1 MTTVAIVDDHS
12 VVRIGIKYVLM
23 TDSEFKFVGEAD
35 DGADAVPLVER
46 VHPDILLLDVRMPG
60 IDGISTLQAV
70 LAKFPEQ
77 KVVMLTMS
85 DAEEDVYQALSRGAR
100 GYVIKDNSPVNII
113 SALKTVMSGELAV
126 SEGVR
131 SVYEARKSE
140 RGLTD
145 RERNAYEAR
154 KTERGLT
161 GREKE
166 ILVLV
171 SKGCSN
177 VEIGDMLHLSPNTVK
192 NHLKN
197 LFESL
202 GAADRAEAVAIGIRR
217 GLIS

>member
-12 VVRIGIKYVLM
+12 VVRIGMKYVIM
-23 TDSEFKFVGEAD
+23 TDREFKFVGEAD
-35 DGADAVPLVER
+35 DGAEAVSLVEK

-60 IDGISTLQAV
+60 TGGIAALKSV
-70 LAKFPEQ
+70 REKFPDQ

-85 DAEEDVYQALSRGAR
+85 DAEEDVYQAITLGAR

-113 SALKTVMSGELAV
+113 GALKKVMAGDLAV
-126 SEGVR
+126 SDAVR
-131 SVYEARKSE
+131 SAYEARKSE
-140 RGLTD
+140 RGLT
-145 RERNAYEAR
+145 E
-154 KTERGLT
+154 
-161 GREKE
+161 REKE

-177 VEIGDMLHLSPNTVK
+177 AEIGDILHLSPNTVK

-197 LFESL
+197 LFEAL

>member
-35 DGADAVPLVER
+35 DGAEAVSLVEKYR
-46 VHPDILLLDVRMPG
+46 PDILLLDVRMPG
-60 IDGISTLQAV
+60 TDGIAALKAV
-70 LAKFPEQ
+70 RETFPDQ

-85 DAEEDVYQALSRGAR
+85 DAEEDVYQALSLGAR
-100 GYVIKDNSPVNII
+100 GYVIKDNSPGNII
-113 SALKTVMSGELAV
+113 GALKIVMSGELAV
-126 SEGVR
+126 SENVR
-131 SVYEARKSE
+131 NVYEARKSE

-145 RERNAYEAR
+145 RE
-154 KTERGLT
+154 
-161 GREKE
+161 KE
-166 ILVLV
+166 ILLLV

-177 VEIGDMLHLSPNTVK
+177 VEIGDILHLSPNTVK

-197 LFESL
+197 LFEAL

>member
-12 VVRIGIKYVLM
+12 VVRMGMKYVLM
-23 TDSEFKFVGEAD
+23 TDTDFKFVGEAD
-35 DGADAVPLVER
+35 DGAEAAALVAR

-60 IDGISTLQAV
+60 TGGIDALKEV
-70 LAKFPEQ
+70 RAKFPDQ
-77 KVVMLTMS
+77 RVVMLTMS
-85 DAEEDVYQALSRGAR
+85 DAEEDVYQALTLGAR

-113 SALKTVMSGELAV
+113 GALKTVMAGELAI
-126 SEGVR
+126 SESVR
-131 SVYEARKSE
+131 SVYEARKS
-140 RGLTD
+140 
-145 RERNAYEAR
+145 
-154 KTERGLT
+154 ERGLT

-177 VEIGDMLHLSPNTVK
+177 TEIGDILHLSPNTVK

-197 LFESL
+197 LFEAL
-202 GAADRAEAVAIGIRR
+202 GAADRAEAVAIGLRR

>member
-35 DGADAVPLVER
+35 DGAEAVSLVEK

-60 IDGISTLQAV
+60 TGGIAALKSV
-70 LAKFPEQ
+70 REKFPDQ

-85 DAEEDVYQALSRGAR
+85 DAEEDVYQAITLGAR

-113 SALKTVMSGELAV
+113 GALKKVMAGDLAV
-126 SEGVR
+126 SDAVR
-131 SVYEARKSE
+131 SAYEARKS
-140 RGLTD
+140 
-145 RERNAYEAR
+145 
-154 KTERGLT
+154 ERGLT

-177 VEIGDMLHLSPNTVK
+177 AEIGDILHLSPNTVK

-197 LFESL
+197 LFEAL
-202 GAADRAEAVAIGIRR
+202 GAADRAEAVAIGLRR

>member
-12 VVRIGIKYVLM
+12 VVRIGMKYVIM
-23 TDSEFKFVGEAD
+23 TDREFKFVGEAD
-35 DGADAVPLVER
+35 DGAEAVSLVEK

-60 IDGISTLQAV
+60 TGGIAALKSV
-70 LAKFPEQ
+70 REKFPDQ

-85 DAEEDVYQALSRGAR
+85 DAEEDVYQAITLGAR
-100 GYVIKDNSPVNII
+100 GYVIKDNSPVNIVG
-113 SALKTVMSGELAV
+113 ALKKVMAGDLAV
-126 SEGVR
+126 SDAVR
-131 SVYEARKSE
+131 SAYEARKS
-140 RGLTD
+140 
-145 RERNAYEAR
+145 
-154 KTERGLT
+154 ERGLT

-177 VEIGDMLHLSPNTVK
+177 AEIGDILHLSPNTVK

>member
-35 DGADAVPLVER
+35 DGADAVSLVER
-46 VHPDILLLDVRMPG
+46 VRPDILLLDVRMPG
-60 IDGISTLQAV
+60 TDGISTLQAV

-85 DAEEDVYQALSRGAR
+85 DAEEDVYQALSLGAR

-126 SEGVR
+126 SESVR

-140 RGLTD
+140 RGLT
-145 RERNAYEAR
+145 A
-154 KTERGLT
+154 
-161 GREKE
+161 REKE
-166 ILVLV
+166 ILLLV

-197 LFESL
+197 LFETL

>member
-12 VVRIGIKYVLM
+12 VVRIGMKYVIM
-23 TDSEFKFVGEAD
+23 TDREFKCVGEAD
-35 DGADAVPLVER
+35 DGAEAVSLVEK

-60 IDGISTLQAV
+60 TGGIAALKSV
-70 LAKFPEQ
+70 REKFPDQ

-85 DAEEDVYQALSRGAR
+85 DSEEDVYQAITLGAR

-113 SALKTVMSGELAV
+113 GALKKVIAGELAV
-126 SEGVR
+126 SDAVR
-131 SVYEARKSE
+131 SAYEARKS
-140 RGLTD
+140 
-145 RERNAYEAR
+145 
-154 KTERGLT
+154 ERGLT

-177 VEIGDMLHLSPNTVK
+177 AEIGDILHLSPNTVK

-197 LFESL
+197 LFEAL

>member
-12 VVRIGIKYVLM
+12 VVRIGMKYVIM
-23 TDSEFKFVGEAD
+23 TDREFKFVGEAD
-35 DGADAVPLVER
+35 DGADAVSLVEK
-46 VHPDILLLDVRMPG
+46 VHPDILLLDVRMLGTGG
-60 IDGISTLQAV
+60 IAALKSV
-70 LAKFPEQ
+70 REKFPDQ

-85 DAEEDVYQALSRGAR
+85 DAEEDVYQAITLGAR

-113 SALKTVMSGELAV
+113 GALKTVMAGELAI
-126 SEGVR
+126 SESVR
-131 SVYEARKSE
+131 SVYEARKS
-140 RGLTD
+140 
-145 RERNAYEAR
+145 
-154 KTERGLT
+154 ERGLT

-177 VEIGDMLHLSPNTVK
+177 AEIGDILHLSPNTVK

-197 LFESL
+197 LFEAL

>member
-60 IDGISTLQAV
+60 TDGISTLQAV

-85 DAEEDVYQALSRGAR
+85 DAEEDVYQALSLGAR

-126 SEGVR
+126 SEAVR

-145 RERNAYEAR
+145 RE
-154 KTERGLT
+154 
-161 GREKE
+161 KE
-166 ILVLV
+166 ILILV

-177 VEIGDMLHLSPNTVK
+177 VEIGDILHLSPNTVK

>member
-35 DGADAVPLVER
+35 DGADAVSLVEK

-60 IDGISTLQAV
+60 TGGIAV
-70 LAKFPEQ
+70 LKEVRAKFPDQ
-77 KVVMLTMS
+77 RVVMLTMS
-85 DAEEDVYQALSRGAR
+85 DAEEDVYQAISLGAR
-100 GYVIKDNSPVNII
+100 GYVIKDNSPGNII
-113 SALKTVMSGELAV
+113 GALKTVMSGGLAV
-126 SEGVR
+126 SESVR

-140 RGLTD
+140 RGLT
-145 RERNAYEAR
+145 A
-154 KTERGLT
+154 
-161 GREKE
+161 REKE
-166 ILVLV
+166 ILILV

-177 VEIGDMLHLSPNTVK
+177 VEIGDILHLSPNTVK

-197 LFESL
+197 LFEAL

>member
-35 DGADAVPLVER
+35 DGADAVPLVEK
-46 VHPDILLLDVRMPG
+46 VHPDILLLDVRMPVT
-60 IDGISTLQAV
+60 DGISTLQAV

-85 DAEEDVYQALSRGAR
+85 DAEEDVYQALSLGAR

-113 SALKTVMSGELAV
+113 GALKTVMSGELAV

-140 RGLTD
+140 RGLT
-145 RERNAYEAR
+145 
-154 KTERGLT
+154 

-177 VEIGDMLHLSPNTVK
+177 TEIGDILHLSPNTVK

>member
-35 DGADAVPLVER
+35 DGAEAVSLVER

-60 IDGISTLQAV
+60 TDGISTLQAV

-85 DAEEDVYQALSRGAR
+85 DAEEDVYQALSLGAR

-113 SALKTVMSGELAV
+113 GALKTVMSGELAV

-145 RERNAYEAR
+145 RE
-154 KTERGLT
+154 
-161 GREKE
+161 KE
-166 ILVLV
+166 ILILV

-177 VEIGDMLHLSPNTVK
+177 TEIGDMLHLSPNTVK

>member
-35 DGADAVPLVER
+35 DGADAVSLVEK

-60 IDGISTLQAV
+60 TGGIAALKEV
-70 LAKFPEQ
+70 RAKFPDQ
-77 KVVMLTMS
+77 RVVMLSMS
-85 DAEEDVYQALSRGAR
+85 DAEEDVYQALTLGAR
-100 GYVIKDNSPVNII
+100 GYVIKDNTPGRII
-113 SALKTVMSGELAV
+113 GALKTVMAGELAI
-126 SEGVR
+126 SESVR

-140 RGLTD
+140 RGLT
-145 RERNAYEAR
+145 A
-154 KTERGLT
+154 
-161 GREKE
+161 REKE
-166 ILVLV
+166 ILILV

-177 VEIGDMLHLSPNTVK
+177 VEIGDILHLSPNTVK

-197 LFESL
+197 LFEAL
-202 GAADRAEAVAIGIRR
+202 GAADRAEAVAIGLRR

>member
-12 VVRIGIKYVLM
+12 VVRIGMKYVIM
-23 TDSEFKFVGEAD
+23 TDREFKFVGEAD
-35 DGADAVPLVER
+35 DGAEAVSLVEK

-60 IDGISTLQAV
+60 TGGIAALKSV
-70 LAKFPEQ
+70 REKFPDQ

-85 DAEEDVYQALSRGAR
+85 DSEEDVYQAITLGAR

-113 SALKTVMSGELAV
+113 GALKKVMAGDLAV
-126 SEGVR
+126 SDAVR
-131 SVYEARKSE
+131 SAYEARKS
-140 RGLTD
+140 
-145 RERNAYEAR
+145 
-154 KTERGLT
+154 ERGLT

-177 VEIGDMLHLSPNTVK
+177 AEIGDILHLSPNTVK

-197 LFESL
+197 LFDAL
-202 GAADRAEAVAIGIRR
+202 GAADRAEAVAIGLRR

>member
-12 VVRIGIKYVLM
+12 VVRIGMKYVIM
-23 TDSEFKFVGEAD
+23 TDREFKFAGEAD
-35 DGADAVPLVER
+35 DGAEAVSLVEK

-60 IDGISTLQAV
+60 TGGIAALKSV
-70 LAKFPEQ
+70 REKFPDQ
-77 KVVMLTMS
+77 KVVMLAMS
-85 DAEEDVYQALSRGAR
+85 DAEEDVYQAITLGAR

-113 SALKTVMSGELAV
+113 GALKKVIAGELAV
-126 SEGVR
+126 SDAVR
-131 SVYEARKSE
+131 SAYEARKS
-140 RGLTD
+140 
-145 RERNAYEAR
+145 
-154 KTERGLT
+154 ERGLT

-177 VEIGDMLHLSPNTVK
+177 AEIGDILHLSPNTVK

-197 LFESL
+197 LFEAL

>member
-12 VVRIGIKYVLM
+12 VVRIGMKYVIM
-23 TDSEFKFVGEAD
+23 TDREFKFVGEAD
-35 DGADAVPLVER
+35 DGAEAVSLVEK

-60 IDGISTLQAV
+60 TGGIAALKSV
-70 LAKFPEQ
+70 REKFPDQ

-85 DAEEDVYQALSRGAR
+85 DAEEDVYQALSLGAR

-145 RERNAYEAR
+145 
-154 KTERGLT
+154 
-161 GREKE
+161 REKE

>member
-35 DGADAVPLVER
+35 DGADAVSLVEK

-60 IDGISTLQAV
+60 TGGIAALKEV
-70 LAKFPEQ
+70 RAKFPDQ
-77 KVVMLTMS
+77 RVVMLSMS
-85 DAEEDVYQALSRGAR
+85 DTEEDVYQALTLGAR
-100 GYVIKDNSPVNII
+100 GYVIKDNTPGRII
-113 SALKTVMSGELAV
+113 GALKTVMAGELAI
-126 SEGVR
+126 SESVR
-131 SVYEARKSE
+131 SVYEARKS
-140 RGLTD
+140 
-145 RERNAYEAR
+145 
-154 KTERGLT
+154 ERGLT

-177 VEIGDMLHLSPNTVK
+177 AEIGDILHLSPNTVK

-197 LFESL
+197 LFEAL

>member
-12 VVRIGIKYVLM
+12 VVRIGMKYVIM
-23 TDSEFKFVGEAD
+23 TDREFKFVGEAD
-35 DGADAVPLVER
+35 DGAEAVSLVEK

-60 IDGISTLQAV
+60 TGGIAALKSV
-70 LAKFPEQ
+70 RERFPDQ

-85 DAEEDVYQALSRGAR
+85 DAEEDVYQAITLGAR

-113 SALKTVMSGELAV
+113 GALKKVMSGELAV
-126 SEGVR
+126 SDAVR
-131 SVYEARKSE
+131 SAYEARKSE

-145 RERNAYEAR
+145 RE
-154 KTERGLT
+154 
-161 GREKE
+161 KE
-166 ILVLV
+166 ILILV

>member
-12 VVRIGIKYVLM
+12 VVRMGMKYVLM
-23 TDSEFKFVGEAD
+23 TDKEFKFVGEAD
-35 DGADAVPLVER
+35 DGAEAVSLVEK

-60 IDGISTLQAV
+60 TGGIAALKSV
-70 LAKFPEQ
+70 REKFPDQ

-85 DAEEDVYQALSRGAR
+85 DSEEDVYQAITLGAR

-113 SALKTVMSGELAV
+113 GALKKVMAGELAV
-126 SEGVR
+126 SDAVR
-131 SVYEARKSE
+131 SAYEARKS
-140 RGLTD
+140 
-145 RERNAYEAR
+145 
-154 KTERGLT
+154 ERGLT

-177 VEIGDMLHLSPNTVK
+177 AEIGDILHLSPNTVK

-197 LFESL
+197 LFEAL
-202 GAADRAEAVAIGIRR
+202 GAADRAEAVAIGLRR

>member
-35 DGADAVPLVER
+35 DGAEAVSLVEK

-60 IDGISTLQAV
+60 TGGIAALKSV
-70 LAKFPEQ
+70 REKFPDQ

-85 DAEEDVYQALSRGAR
+85 DAEEDVYQAITLGAR

-113 SALKTVMSGELAV
+113 GALKKVMAGELAV
-126 SEGVR
+126 SDAVR

-145 RERNAYEAR
+145 RE
-154 KTERGLT
+154 
-161 GREKE
+161 KE
-166 ILVLV
+166 ILILV

>member
-12 VVRIGIKYVLM
+12 VVRIGMKYVIM
-23 TDSEFKFVGEAD
+23 TDREFKFVGEAD
-35 DGADAVPLVER
+35 DGAEAVSLVEK

-60 IDGISTLQAV
+60 TGGIAALKSV
-70 LAKFPEQ
+70 REKFPDQ

-85 DAEEDVYQALSRGAR
+85 DSEEDVYQAITLGAR

-113 SALKTVMSGELAV
+113 GALKKVMAGDLAV
-126 SEGVR
+126 SDAVR
-131 SVYEARKSE
+131 SAYEARKS
-140 RGLTD
+140 
-145 RERNAYEAR
+145 
-154 KTERGLT
+154 ERGLT

-177 VEIGDMLHLSPNTVK
+177 AEIGDILHLSPNTVK

-197 LFESL
+197 LFEAL
-202 GAADRAEAVAIGIRR
+202 GAADRAEAVAIGLRR

>member
-12 VVRIGIKYVLM
+12 VVRIGMKYVIM
-23 TDSEFKFVGEAD
+23 TDREFKFVGEAD
-35 DGADAVPLVER
+35 DGAEAVSLVEK

-60 IDGISTLQAV
+60 TGGIAALKSV
-70 LAKFPEQ
+70 REKFPDQ

-85 DAEEDVYQALSRGAR
+85 DSEEDVYQAITLGAR

-113 SALKTVMSGELAV
+113 GALKKVMAGDLAV
-126 SEGVR
+126 SDAVR
-131 SVYEARKSE
+131 SAYEARKS
-140 RGLTD
+140 
-145 RERNAYEAR
+145 
-154 KTERGLT
+154 ERGLT

-177 VEIGDMLHLSPNTVK
+177 AEIGDILHLSPNTVK

-197 LFESL
+197 LFGAL
-202 GAADRAEAVAIGIRR
+202 GAADRAEAVAIGLRR

>member
-12 VVRIGIKYVLM
+12 VVRIGMKYVIM
-23 TDSEFKFVGEAD
+23 TDREFEFVGEAD
-35 DGADAVPLVER
+35 DGAEAVSLVEK

-60 IDGISTLQAV
+60 TDGIAALRLV
-70 LAKFPEQ
+70 REKFPGQ
-77 KVVMLTMS
+77 RVVMLTMS
-85 DAEEDVYQALSRGAR
+85 DAEEDVYQALSLGAC
-100 GYVIKDNSPVNII
+100 GYVIKDNSPGNII
-113 SALKTVMSGELAV
+113 GALKTVMSGELAV
-126 SEGVR
+126 SEAVR
-131 SVYEARKSE
+131 SAYEARKS
-140 RGLTD
+140 
-145 RERNAYEAR
+145 
-154 KTERGLT
+154 ERGLT

-177 VEIGDMLHLSPNTVK
+177 AEIGDMLHLSPNTVK

>member
-12 VVRIGIKYVLM
+12 VVRIGMKYVIM
-23 TDSEFKFVGEAD
+23 TDREFKFVGEAD
-35 DGADAVPLVER
+35 DGAEAVSLVEK

-60 IDGISTLQAV
+60 TGGIVALKSV
-70 LAKFPEQ
+70 REKFPDQ

-85 DAEEDVYQALSRGAR
+85 DSEEDVYQAITLGAR

-113 SALKTVMSGELAV
+113 GALKKVMAGDLAV
-126 SEGVR
+126 SDAVR
-131 SVYEARKSE
+131 SAYEARKS
-140 RGLTD
+140 
-145 RERNAYEAR
+145 
-154 KTERGLT
+154 ERGLT

-177 VEIGDMLHLSPNTVK
+177 AEIGDILHLSPNTVK

-197 LFESL
+197 LFEAL
-202 GAADRAEAVAIGIRR
+202 GAADRAEAVAIGLRR

>member
-12 VVRIGIKYVLM
+12 VVRIGMKYVIM
-23 TDSEFKFVGEAD
+23 TDREFKFVGEAD
-35 DGADAVPLVER
+35 DGAEAVSLVEK

-60 IDGISTLQAV
+60 TGGIAALKSV
-70 LAKFPEQ
+70 REKFPDQ

-85 DAEEDVYQALSRGAR
+85 DSEEDVYQAITLGAR

-113 SALKTVMSGELAV
+113 GALKKVMAGDLAV
-126 SEGVR
+126 SDAVR
-131 SVYEARKSE
+131 SAYEARKS
-140 RGLTD
+140 
-145 RERNAYEAR
+145 
-154 KTERGLT
+154 ERGLT

-177 VEIGDMLHLSPNTVK
+177 AEIGDILHLSPNTVK

-197 LFESL
+197 LFEAL

>member
-12 VVRIGIKYVLM
+12 VVRIGMKYVIM
-23 TDSEFKFVGEAD
+23 TDREFKFVGEAD
-35 DGADAVPLVER
+35 DGADAVSLVEK
-46 VHPDILLLDVRMPG
+46 VHPDILLLDVRMLGTGG
-60 IDGISTLQAV
+60 IAALKSV
-70 LAKFPEQ
+70 REKFPDQ

-85 DAEEDVYQALSRGAR
+85 DSEEDVYQAITLGAR

-113 SALKTVMSGELAV
+113 GALKTVMAGELAI
-126 SEGVR
+126 SESVR
-131 SVYEARKSE
+131 SVYEARKS
-140 RGLTD
+140 
-145 RERNAYEAR
+145 
-154 KTERGLT
+154 ERGLT

-177 VEIGDMLHLSPNTVK
+177 AEIGDILHLSPNTVK

-197 LFESL
+197 LFEAL

>member
-12 VVRIGIKYVLM
+12 VVRIGMKYVIM
-23 TDSEFKFVGEAD
+23 TDREFKFVGEAD
-35 DGADAVPLVER
+35 DGAEAVSLVEK
-46 VHPDILLLDVRMPG
+46 VHPDILLLDVRMLGTGG
-60 IDGISTLQAV
+60 IAALKSV
-70 LAKFPEQ
+70 REKFPDQ

-85 DAEEDVYQALSRGAR
+85 DSEEDVYQAITLGAR

-113 SALKTVMSGELAV
+113 GALKKVMAGELAV
-126 SEGVR
+126 SDAVR
-131 SVYEARKSE
+131 SAYEARKS
-140 RGLTD
+140 
-145 RERNAYEAR
+145 
-154 KTERGLT
+154 ERGLT

-177 VEIGDMLHLSPNTVK
+177 AEIGDILHLSPNTVK

-197 LFESL
+197 LFEAL

>member
-12 VVRIGIKYVLM
+12 VVRIGMKYVIM
-23 TDSEFKFVGEAD
+23 TDREFKFVGEAD
-35 DGADAVPLVER
+35 DGAEAVSLVEK

-60 IDGISTLQAV
+60 TGGIAALKSV
-70 LAKFPEQ
+70 REKFPDQ

-85 DAEEDVYQALSRGAR
+85 DAEEDVYQAITLGAR

-113 SALKTVMSGELAV
+113 GALKKVMAGDLAV
-126 SEGVR
+126 SDAVR
-131 SVYEARKSE
+131 SAYEARKS
-140 RGLTD
+140 
-145 RERNAYEAR
+145 
-154 KTERGLT
+154 ERGLT

-177 VEIGDMLHLSPNTVK
+177 AEIGDILHLSPNTVK

>member
-35 DGADAVPLVER
+35 DGADAVSLVEKVR
-46 VHPDILLLDVRMPG
+46 PDILLLDVRMPG
-60 IDGISTLQAV
+60 TGGIAV
-70 LAKFPEQ
+70 LKEVRAKFPDQ
-77 KVVMLTMS
+77 RVVMLTMS
-85 DAEEDVYQALSRGAR
+85 DAEEDVYQAISLGAR
-100 GYVIKDNSPVNII
+100 GYVIKDNSPGNII
-113 SALKTVMSGELAV
+113 GALKTVMSGGLAV
-126 SEGVR
+126 SESVR

-140 RGLTD
+140 RGLT
-145 RERNAYEAR
+145 A
-154 KTERGLT
+154 
-161 GREKE
+161 REKE
-166 ILVLV
+166 ILILV

-177 VEIGDMLHLSPNTVK
+177 VEIGDILHLSPNTVK

-197 LFESL
+197 LFEAL